1 MRLRRLI
8 LPVALIGVLLAGCC
22 MTPRKGCVPP
32 DLAMQRMR
40 DVTASPDEVPVQDPD
55 VLAALKQ
62 SMQREQS
69 AKPAPGRT
77 PQNYLA
83 LSGGGVY
90 GAFTVGVLNGW
101 TESGHRP
108 QFDVVTGI
116 STGALIATFAFLGPE
131 YDEVIRSYTLPEK
144 TPNLYKPRR
153 PLSLIYAD
161 SLVTVEPLKRM
172 IEAAITPDVLC
183 EVAAAHAGGRR
194 LYVGT
199 TNLDS
204 RRLVV
209 WDMGAIASSNRPDA
223 LKLYRDIVLA
233 SSAVPGVFPPV
244 YFDVEIDGQPYREM
258 HVDGGVTSAVFFKP
272 FMLNVE
278 KGDIRSRAGSNLY
291 VIEAGKIFAD
301 PQCVEPRFFKIAGS
315 TVRSMLYTSG
325 RNDLYRIYTL
335 SLITGVNFHLAAVPQ
350 DFRMNLESLKP
361 DIKEMR
367 RLYDLGVN
375 FGHNGQEWLTN
386 PNDTGV
392 EENGLPRSGLKLTT
406 K

>member
-1 MRLRRLI
+1 MRLRRLVF
-8 LPVALIGVLLAGCC
+8 PVALIGVLLAGCA
-22 MTPRKGCVPP
+22 TPRKDCVPP
-32 DLAMQRMR
+32 DLAMQPMR
-40 DVTASPDEVPVQDPD
+40 DVATTPDEEPIQEPD
-55 VLAALKQ
+55 VLAALQKT
-62 SMQREQS
+62 MQREQS
-69 AKPAPGRT
+69 AKPAPNRT

-101 TESGHRP
+101 TESGRRP

-131 YDEVIRSYTLPEK
+131 YDEVIRAYTLPEK

-183 EVAAAHAGGRR
+183 EVAAAHAAGRR

-223 LKLYRDIVLA
+223 LKLYRDIILA

-244 YFDVEIDGQPYREM
+244 YIDVEIDGQQYREM
-258 HVDGGVTSAVFFKP
+258 HVDGGVTSAVFFQP
-272 FMLNVE
+272 FMLNVD
-278 KGDIRSRAGSNLY
+278 KNNVRSRAGSNLY
-291 VIEAGKIFAD
+291 VIEAGKIYAD

-350 DFRMNLESLKP
+350 DFAMNLESLKP
-361 DIKEMR
+361 DVKEMR
-367 RLYDLGVN
+367 RLYELGLC
-375 FGHNGQEWLTN
+375 FGRSGQEWLTK

-392 EENGLPRSGLKLTT
+392 EENILPRAGLKLMT

>member
-1 MRLRRLI
+1 MPLRRLVF
-8 LPVALIGVLLAGCC
+8 PVALAGLMLAGCC
-22 MTPRKGCVPP
+22 ATPRKNCVPS
-32 DLAMQRMR
+32 DLAMARLH
-40 DVTASPDEVPVQDPD
+40 DATTSPDDEPVHELD
-55 VLAALKQ
+55 AMAIFKEA
-62 SMQREQS
+62 MQRERS
-69 AKPAPGRT
+69 AKPAPNRK

-101 TESGHRP
+101 TESGTRP

-131 YDEVIRSYTLPEK
+131 YDEVIRAYTLPEK

-183 EVAAAHAGGRR
+183 EVAAAHAAGRR

-204 RRLVV
+204 RRLVI
-209 WDMGAIASSNRPDA
+209 WDMGAIASSNRSDA
-223 LKLYRDIVLA
+223 LKLYRDVILA

-244 YFDVEIDGQPYREM
+244 YMDVEIDGQHYREM
-258 HVDGGVTSAVFFKP
+258 HVDGGVTSAVFFQP
-272 FMLNVE
+272 FMLNADKNDV
-278 KGDIRSRAGSNLY
+278 RSRSESNLY
-291 VIEAGKIFAD
+291 VIEAGKIYAD

-315 TVRSMLYTSG
+315 TVRAMLYTIG
-325 RNDLYRIYTL
+325 RNDVYRIYTL
-335 SLITGVNFHLAAVPQ
+335 ALITGVNFHLAAVPQ
-350 DFRMNLESLKP
+350 DFPMNLESLKP
-361 DIKEMR
+361 DVKEMR
-367 RLYDLGVN
+367 KLYDLGVS
-375 FGHNGQEWLTN
+375 FGRNNQEWLTK
-386 PNDTGV
+386 PSDTGV
-392 EENGLPRSGLKLTT
+392 DENILPRSGLRLTT